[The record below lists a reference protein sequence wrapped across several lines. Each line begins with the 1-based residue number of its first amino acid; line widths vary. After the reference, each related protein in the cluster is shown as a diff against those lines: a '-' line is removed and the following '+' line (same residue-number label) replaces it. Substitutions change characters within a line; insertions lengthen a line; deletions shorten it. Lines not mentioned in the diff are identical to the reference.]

1 MKTKKLSLFRDAL
14 LGIMTLSLICGY
26 AVAIGFAAPAPTNP
40 DEVTLAKKL
49 AAFPGYLQDI
59 DYPDSLAL
67 VPAPPAAGSAAF
79 ALDEDIAAR
88 TFAVRDTPRF
98 AQALVDY
105 DMSFPHAA
113 GAFSCALN
121 APISE
126 QETPLLYKLLRRTVV
141 DAGKTTLAAK
151 NFYQR
156 QRPFMLNG
164 QPICAPETKAHLE
177 NDGSYPSGHT
187 TVGWTWALILT
198 EISPEQTDA
207 LLVRARTFGESR
219 NVCNHHWFS
228 DVDWGRTVGAA
239 IVARLHASAEFRAD
253 LAAARAE
260 LVAVRNKKLPPS
272 RDCSVEAAAL
282 SIKPY

>member
-1 MKTKKLSLFRDAL
+1 MKSKKLSLVRDAL
-14 LGIMTLSLICGY
+14 IGIITVSLISGY
-26 AVAIGFAAPAPTNP
+26 AVTIGLAAPTNP
-40 DEVTLAKKL
+40 DELTLAKKL
-49 AAFPGYLQDI
+49 AAFPGYLQDK

-67 VPAPPAAGSAAF
+67 VPAPPTPGSAAF
-79 ALDEDIAAR
+79 TLDEDVAAR

-98 AQALVDY
+98 AQALADY

-126 QETPLLYKLLRRTVV
+126 QETPVLYKLLRRTVV

-156 QRPFMLNG
+156 QRPFMLNE

-207 LLVRARTFGESR
+207 LLIRARTFGESR

-260 LVAVRNKKLPPS
+260 LAAVRNKNIPPS

-282 SIKPY
+282 AIKPY

>member
-1 MKTKKLSLFRDAL
+1 MKSKKLSLVRDTL
-14 LGIMTLSLICGY
+14 IGIITVSLISGY
-26 AVAIGFAAPAPTNP
+26 AVTIGLAAAAPNNP
-40 DEVTLAKKL
+40 DELTLAKKL
-49 AAFPGYLQDI
+49 AAFPGYLQDK

-67 VPAPPAAGSAAF
+67 VPAPPTPGSVAF
-79 ALDEDIAAR
+79 ALDEDVAAR

-177 NDGSYPSGHT
+177 NDGSYPRSHYR
-187 TVGWTWALILT
+187 WLDL
-198 EISPEQTDA
+198 
-207 LLVRARTFGESR
+207 
-219 NVCNHHWFS
+219 
-228 DVDWGRTVGAA
+228 GADSYGN
-239 IVARLHASAEFRAD
+239 I
-253 LAAARAE
+253 
-260 LVAVRNKKLPPS
+260 P
-272 RDCSVEAAAL
+272 
-282 SIKPY
+282 

>member
-1 MKTKKLSLFRDAL
+1 M
-14 LGIMTLSLICGY
+14 
-26 AVAIGFAAPAPTNP
+26 
-40 DEVTLAKKL
+40 
-49 AAFPGYLQDI
+49 
-59 DYPDSLAL
+59 
-67 VPAPPAAGSAAF
+67 VP
-79 ALDEDIAAR
+79 IR
-88 TFAVRDTPRF
+88 
-98 AQALVDY
+98 
-105 DMSFPHAA
+105 
-113 GAFSCALN
+113 
-121 APISE
+121 
-126 QETPLLYKLLRRTVV
+126 
-141 DAGKTTLAAK
+141 
-151 NFYQR
+151 
-156 QRPFMLNG
+156 
-164 QPICAPETKAHLE
+164 
-177 NDGSYPSGHT
+177 GHT

>member
-1 MKTKKLSLFRDAL
+1 MKSIKLSLFRDAL
-14 LGIMTLSLICGY
+14 IGIMTLSLICGY
-26 AVAIGFAAPAPTNP
+26 SVAIGLAAAAPTNP
-40 DEVTLAKKL
+40 DEVTLTKKP
-49 AAFPGYLQDI
+49 AALPGYLQDK

-79 ALDEDIAAR
+79 ALDEDIAGR

-98 AQALVDY
+98 AQALADY

-121 APISE
+121 APITE
-126 QETPLLYKLLRRTVV
+126 QETPLLYKLLRRTAV

-151 NFYQR
+151 NYYQR

-177 NDGSYPSGHT
+177 KDGSYPSGHT

-239 IVARLHASAEFRAD
+239 IVARLHASAEFRTD

-260 LVAVRNKKLPPS
+260 LAAVRSKNLPPS

-282 SIKPY
+282 AIKPY